1 MADLTRTEFEAAEA
15 RGRAFMDSVPHA
27 SAARFDRSTGRI
39 IVDLTSGATF
49 AFPPH
54 MAQALAG
61 ASPEQLAEVRVI
73 EQGYGLAWEG
83 LDAHLAVP
91 SLLNGIFGTAKWM
104 AHQAGKT
111 RSVAK
116 AKAARENGAKGGR
129 PRKHAA

>member
-1 MADLTRTEFEAAEA
+1 MVELSRSEFEAAQA
-15 RGRAFMDSVPHA
+15 RGRAFKDAVPHA
-27 SAARFDRSTGRI
+27 SAARYDRSTGRI
-39 IVDLTSGATF
+39 VVDLTSGATF

-54 MAQALAG
+54 MAQALQG
-61 ASPEQLAEVRVI
+61 ASPEQLENVRII
-73 EQGYGLAWEG
+73 EQGYGLEWEG

-116 AKAARENGAKGGR
+116 ANAARENGAKGGR
-129 PRKHAA
+129 PKKHAA